1 MANENPTLY
10 SNFERVK
17 DWAVEKFQ
25 DREALAAALA
35 DVALSGDYNDL
46 LNKPTIPD
54 ISSFATQQYVDNAVS
69 NLVDSAPAALD
80 TLEELAAALGDDPN
94 FATTISTQI
103 GNKANASDV
112 YTKNEVY
119 TKTQI
124 DNAGFLKTIPGEYIT
139 ETELSAC
146 GYTVALT
153 QAQLDTLFPINTS
166 N

>member
-80 TLEELAAALGDDPN
+80 TLEELAAALGM
-94 FATTISTQI
+94 
-103 GNKANASDV
+103 
-112 YTKNEVY
+112 
-119 TKTQI
+119 
-124 DNAGFLKTIPGEYIT
+124 
-139 ETELSAC
+139 
-146 GYTVALT
+146 
-153 QAQLDTLFPINTS
+153 
-166 N
+166 

>member
-80 TLEELAAALGDDPN
+80 TLEELAAA
-94 FATTISTQI
+94 TW
-103 GNKANASDV
+103 DV
-112 YTKNEVY
+112 TG
-119 TKTQI
+119 TS
-124 DNAGFLKTIPGEYIT
+124 GIPSGWT
-139 ETELSAC
+139 VETA
-146 GYTVALT
+146 A
-153 QAQLDTLFPINTS
+153 A
-166 N
+166 